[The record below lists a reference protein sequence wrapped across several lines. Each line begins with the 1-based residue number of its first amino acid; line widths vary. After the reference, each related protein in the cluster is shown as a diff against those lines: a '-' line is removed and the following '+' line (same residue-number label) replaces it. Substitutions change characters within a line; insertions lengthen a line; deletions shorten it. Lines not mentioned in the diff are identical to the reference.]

1 MVSRQAAR
9 LVAGSPVIAS
19 AHFTAEA
26 DPYDP
31 VSNPD
36 GYVNVGTAENR
47 LVWDLLAPRL
57 RAARAVGAAHIRYA
71 PLHGTAALRSQV
83 ARFLGR
89 SGAAVDPEDLIVVSG
104 ATAALDVIASVLC
117 DPGESLAVPVPYYGA
132 LDTDLTGRSGA
143 RLLPVPPLGGAPL
156 PDAAAVV
163 DTVRR
168 ARAGGAT
175 VRALVLT
182 SPHNP
187 LGLVY
192 RDTELR
198 AYASACAALDL
209 DLVADE
215 VYAHCAFTGPAFVS
229 ARDAASGLLDP
240 HRVHAVWGFAKDLG
254 LPGLKV
260 GVLHTRQPEARAAA
274 RELAYFAPVSTDTQW
289 LVTELLAA
297 DDWVEQ
303 FLTVGRERLAASY
316 AAAAAHLTGA
326 GVPFRPA
333 DAGFSIWT
341 DLRGW
346 LEEATPDAEHRLW
359 QRLFTSGRINL
370 LPGAVFHSPEPG
382 WFRLCHTT
390 DPATV
395 AEAVARLRRV
405 LPGPRVATRIPGHP
419 PDSRPAL

>member
-9 LVAGSPVIAS
+9 LVAGTPVIAS
-19 AHFTAEA
+19 AHFAAEA

-57 RAARAVGAAHIRYA
+57 RAARGVAAADIRYA

-83 ARFLGR
+83 ARFLARGG
-89 SGAAVDPEDLIVVSG
+89 SPVDPEDLIVVSG
-104 ATAALDVIASVLC
+104 ATAALDIIASVLC
-117 DPGESLAVPVPYYGA
+117 DPGEALAVPVPYYGA

-143 RLLPVPPLGGAPL
+143 RLLPVPPLAGVSL
-156 PDAAAVV
+156 PDAAALIG
-163 DTVRR
+163 TVRR
-168 ARAGGAT
+168 ARAAGTT

-192 RDTELR
+192 RESELQ
-198 AYASACAALDL
+198 AFASACAALDL

-215 VYAHCAFTGPAFVS
+215 VYAHSAFTGPAFVS
-229 ARDAASGLLDP
+229 ARDAAPGVLDP
-240 HRVHAVWGFAKDLG
+240 HRVHVVWGFAKDLG

-260 GVLHTRQPEARAAA
+260 GVLHTRQPQVRAAA

-289 LVTELLAA
+289 LLTDLLAA
-297 DDWVEQ
+297 DDWVAR
-303 FLTVGRERLAASY
+303 FLTTGRDRLAASY
-316 AAAAAHLTGA
+316 AAAAGHLTGV
-326 GVPFRPA
+326 GVPFLPA
-333 DAGFSIWT
+333 GAGFSIWT

-346 LEEATPDAEHRLW
+346 LDTATPAAEELLW
-359 QRLFTSGRINL
+359 RRLFTAGRINL
-370 LPGAVFHSPEPG
+370 LPGAVFHHPEPG

-405 LPGPRVATRIPGHP
+405 LGG
-419 PDSRPAL
+419 